1 RRGASDNTGARP
13 RRDGQCPHFGRGH
26 RRSRAAGARG
36 TLLLNMEAARA
47 LYTTLGS
54 AALPLLPLRL
64 WWRGRKEPG
73 YRRQISERFGR
84 YRGNV
89 TSPVYWIHA
98 VSVGETRAATP
109 LVQRL
114 AMAYPGATLLL
125 THMTAAGRE
134 TG

>member
-1 RRGASDNTGARP
+1 
-13 RRDGQCPHFGRGH
+13 
-26 RRSRAAGARG
+26 
-36 TLLLNMEAARA
+36 MEAARA

-89 TSPVYWIHA
+89 TDPVYWIHA

-109 LVQRL
+109 LVMGENANLPEVCHGIRQLL
-114 AMAYPGATLLL
+114 ALVQTRGWRAMMKRCNGSSRSKICSKDGTSTDRSSFCA
-125 THMTAAGRE
+125 
-134 TG
+134 